1 MRRDPPG
8 RSTVD
13 EARRP
18 RTRYK
23 LRPVPVQDF
32 MDRNNMTQKQMAEL
46 LGISDAYFS
55 QIMNGDRSPSARV
68 RASLQQVMGVSD
80 FDELFFVEEDDED

>member
-1 MRRDPPG
+1 MR
-8 RSTVD
+8 S
-13 EARRP
+13 RRP

-46 LGISDAYFS
+46 IGISEAYFS
-55 QIMNGDRSPSARV
+55 QIMNGDRSPSAKVRV
-68 RASLQQVMGVSD
+68 GLQRIMGVSD
-80 FDELFFVEEDDED
+80 FDALFYVEEDDDEDED